1 MREMD
6 AKRLA
11 RFRDRYIDA
20 DDADDPDAMA
30 LLCVEL
36 IETLDSEYQKVGY
49 RDPVERQRIDAL
61 ELRVLALERG
71 TPIPSYRPPYSPPY
85 NPVYP
90 MPIYKT
96 EANE

>member
-36 IETLDSEYQKVGY
+36 IETLDSEYQKVRY
-49 RDPVERQRIDAL
+49 RDPGDRQRLDSL
-61 ELRVLALERG
+61 ELRVSALERREK
-71 TPIPSYRPPYSPPY
+71 IPSYRPPYSA
-85 NPVYP
+85 PVYTP
-90 MPIYKT
+90 NSELYP
-96 EANE
+96 